1 MFGRVPRLPVDIMFS
16 QVLHDPVVVD
26 HSTYLKSLMSYLHE
40 AAEIAQ

>member
-1 MFGRVPRLPVDIMFS
+1 MFR

-26 HSTYLKSLMSYLHE
+26 HGTYLNTLMSYLHE